1 MRLDVGAKKSPV
13 YLILV
18 GISQFVGPHVR
29 STKLL
34 ARLAA
39 LEKGMLILKDGAS
52 MDRIFL
58 SY

>member
-18 GISQFVGPHVR
+18 GISQLVGPHVR

-34 ARLAA
+34 SRLAA
-39 LEKGMLILKDGAS
+39 LEKGMLIFKDGAS

-58 SY
+58 SF

>member
-1 MRLDVGAKKSPV
+1 MRLDVGAKNSPV

-18 GISQFVGPHVR
+18 GISQLVGPLVR

-34 ARLAA
+34 SRLAA
-39 LEKGMLILKDGAS
+39 LEKGMLIFKDGAS

-58 SY
+58 SF